1 MFKALVLGLALGLI
15 ALDASAQRSD
25 PVLFVSNRDSNAQI
39 YRMQADGSGQRALTR
54 GPAENTEPAWSPDGS
69 RIAFTS
75 YRDGNGE
82 IYVMDADG
90 SRQTRLSSHASADNA
105 PAWLPDGRIVF
116 RSMRNRWSNFYVMNA
131 DGSGV
136 QALTADEVD
145 KGPPLVSP
153 DGRHIAF
160 VAHGPSGSSDIR
172 VMPAA
177 GGPARD
183 LTSALSKNPKSAPA
197 WSPDG
202 SRLAYVESKGV
213 ALNVMVVGAD
223 GDNAAAIT
231 DNAYTNAHPVWSPD
245 GRHIAFVSGREGTR
259 TEMARGDIYVMAAD
273 GSAAINLT
281 RHPGEDNFPA
291 WAADGSAIYF
301 VSLRD
306 GNAQIYA
313 VPWQGG
319 QATRLTRN
327 AGHDLVIRPLAASAA
342 SAQPD
347 EAAHAAVQHRHMP

>member
-1 MFKALVLGLALGLI
+1 MSKALALAIVLCSFAPGAFADG
-15 ALDASAQRSD
+15 AD

-39 YRMQADGSGQRALTR
+39 YLMQANGSGERALTQ
-54 GPAENTEPAWSPDGS
+54 GPAENTEPAWSPDGK

-82 IYVMDADG
+82 IYVMQADG
-90 SRQTRLSSHASADNA
+90 SRQTRLTAQPSADNA

-116 RSMRNRWSNFYVMNA
+116 RSMRNRWANFYVMNA

-136 QALTADEVD
+136 SALTGDEVD

-153 DGRHIAF
+153 DGRRIAF

-172 VMPAA
+172 VMPS
-177 GGPARD
+177 GGGEAKD
-183 LTSALSKNPKSAPA
+183 LTAALSKSPKSSPS

-202 SRLAYVESKGV
+202 KRLSYVESKGV
-213 ALNVMVVGAD
+213 ALNVMVIGAD
-223 GDNAAAIT
+223 GDNAARIT

-245 GRHIAFVSGREGTR
+245 GQRIAFVSSREGTR
-259 TEMARGDIYVMAAD
+259 TEMARGDIYVMNPD
-273 GSAAINLT
+273 GSGATNLT
-281 RHPGEDNFPA
+281 RHPGEDNFPI
-291 WAADGSAIYF
+291 WAADGSKIYF

-319 QATRLTRN
+319 QAVRLTRN
-327 AGHDLVIRPLAASAA
+327 AGHDVMIRPLAATAGSGPSTRA
-342 SAQPD
+342 D
-347 EAAHAAVQHRHMP
+347 HAAVQPGHMP